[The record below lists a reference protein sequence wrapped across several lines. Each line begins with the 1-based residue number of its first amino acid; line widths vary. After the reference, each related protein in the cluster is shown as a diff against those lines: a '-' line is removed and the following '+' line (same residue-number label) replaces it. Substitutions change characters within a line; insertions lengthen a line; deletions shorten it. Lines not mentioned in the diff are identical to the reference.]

1 MSKNWRIIASGTEAA
16 AKLAVELEVSPLV
29 AQLLVNRGITTAEQ
43 ALGFLNPSLQD
54 LYDPFL
60 LGDMEAAT
68 NRLATALE
76 NKERIAVFGDYDVDG
91 ITSTSLLTLFFR
103 EIGYPV
109 RPYLPNRL
117 VDGYGLNREAIM
129 TMARDGIKLLV
140 TVDCGISAVEEA
152 KLAAECGIDLIV
164 TDHHEVPDEKPI
176 ACAIIDPK
184 MPDSG
189 FPFCELAGVG
199 VALYLLIG
207 LRRKLCDLGKLTPK
221 SMPNLRR
228 YLDLVALGTV
238 SDLVPLVDHNR
249 IFVHYGLKEI
259 AKESRMGIKAL
270 REVVGVGDREVTS
283 TLLGYLVGPR
293 INAAGRLGDP
303 TLGLDLLLSDDDSVT
318 FTIARELDRL
328 NYERQR
334 LERAILEQA
343 EEIIRGEGLND
354 AAAIVVGGED
364 WHPGVI
370 GIVASRL
377 VERHHK
383 PAVVIGFEDGVGR
396 GSARGVP
403 GFDLYSMIGAT
414 SHCLVQ
420 YGGHQLAAGLLIE
433 QINLPEFTRNFIEL
447 AGRVE
452 INKDEQFMLEI
463 DGQVTLGQ
471 VDNELI
477 EALKTLAPYGIG
489 NPEPVLCARDVT
501 VISAREVGNGHLKM
515 FLGDETGTADAIGFD
530 MAHRSPQ
537 KNDRIDVAF
546 YPQLNRW
553 QGNETIQLRLKDFK
567 TQG

>member
-1 MSKNWRIIASGTEAA
+1 MAKNWRIIAFDSEAA
-16 AKLAVELEVSPLV
+16 GKLADELGVSQLV
-29 AQLLVNRGITTAEQ
+29 AGLLVNRGFVDAED
-43 ALGFLNPSLQD
+43 ATVFLNPSLQN

-60 LGDMEAAT
+60 LDGMEEAT
-68 NRLATALE
+68 LRLATALD

-117 VDGYGLNREAIM
+117 TDGYGLNPDAIM
-129 TMARDGIKLLV
+129 AMARDDIKLLV
-140 TVDCGISAVEEA
+140 TVDCGISAVAEA
-152 KLAAECGIDLIV
+152 KLAAECGIDLII
-164 TDHHEVPDEKPI
+164 TDHHEVPDEKPQ

-184 MPDSG
+184 MPGSQ
-189 FPFCELAGVG
+189 FPFHELAGVG

-259 AKESRMGIKAL
+259 AKESRMGIRAL

-303 TLGLDLLLSDDDSVT
+303 TLALDLLISDDDSVT

-334 LERAILEQA
+334 LERAILERA
-343 EEIIRGEGLND
+343 EEMIRAEALDD
-354 AAAIVVGGED
+354 APALVIGGED

-383 PAVVIGFEDGVGR
+383 PAVVIGFKDGIGR
-396 GSARGVP
+396 GSARGLP
-403 GFDLYSMIGAT
+403 GFDLYSIIGST
-414 SHCLVQ
+414 KHCLIQ
-420 YGGHQLAAGLLIE
+420 YGGHQMAAGLLIK
-433 QINLPEFTRNFIEL
+433 QDRFDEFAKNFIEQ
-447 AGRVE
+447 AAKVE
-452 INKDEQFMLEI
+452 IDEAEHYLLEI
-463 DGQVTLGQ
+463 DGLVTLGQ
-471 VDNELI
+471 VDHDLI

-501 VISAREVGNGHLKM
+501 VISAREVGSGHLKM
-515 FLGDETGTADAIGFD
+515 FLGDETGTVDAIGFD
-530 MAHRSPQ
+530 MAHRSPK

-546 YPQLNRW
+546 YPQINRW

-567 TQG
+567 D